1 MAPGAVAPRPPPAR
15 RSSRAS
21 ASSDDLESS
30 SSAAALAAD
39 AAARCADSWE
49 RFYRTHAGKDGRHL
63 ASDGRGIAAFKDR
76 HYLRREFAELMPDRV
91 RLDPTAWPPAID
103 PRTTRAPNPASPDR
117 KTVLELG
124 CGVGNSAFPLMRA
137 NLDMRIVCAD
147 CSPTAIHAL
156 RANPEFD
163 PRRCEAL
170 CVDLGAGE
178 RPLEGAVRDASVDA
192 VTGVFFFSALDADAF
207 ARVARECARVLKP
220 GGAVLFRDYAADDVK
235 NRRPGTGEEED
246 PGEENPRP
254 GVVGGAS
261 PSRGGSPSPG
271 SDGGASSFAPG
282 ERLGD
287 GDAHVR
293 ADGTLAVFSDEA
305 AVASAFEAA
314 GLRGECRRV
323 THTVVNRKLGVRLER
338 HFVQGRFEK
347 G

>member
-1 MAPGAVAPRPPPAR
+1 MAPAPSPRPPAVR
-15 RSSRAS
+15 RALRP
-21 ASSDDLESS
+21 SDDLESS

-220 GGAVLFRDYAADDVK
+220 GGAVLFRI
-235 NRRPGTGEEED
+235 RRRRRQEPKTGD
-246 PGEENPRP
+246 RGGGGSRGKSPPRCRRC
-254 GVVGGAS
+254 AS
-261 PSRGGSPSPG
+261 PSRGDPRPRDPTVVLLRSPPGRGSG
-271 SDGGASSFAPG
+271 TGTRTCARTGRGGVFHG
-282 ERLGD
+282 RRRERVRSRGAEGGVPA
-287 GDAHVR
+287 GDAH
-293 ADGTLAVFSDEA
+293 
-305 AVASAFEAA
+305 
-314 GLRGECRRV
+314 
-323 THTVVNRKLGVRLER
+323 
-338 HFVQGRFEK
+338 GRQP
-347 G
+347 

>member
-1 MAPGAVAPRPPPAR
+1 
-15 RSSRAS
+15 
-21 ASSDDLESS
+21 
-30 SSAAALAAD
+30 
-39 AAARCADSWE
+39 
-49 RFYRTHAGKDGRHL
+49 
-63 ASDGRGIAAFKDR
+63 
-76 HYLRREFAELMPDRV
+76 MPDRV

-137 NLDMRIVCAD
+137 NLDMSVVCAD

-235 NRRPGTGEEED
+235 NRRPGTTGEEED
-246 PGEENPRP
+246 PGEEEIPAPVSSVVLLRPGGDPRP
-254 GVVGGAS
+254 RDPTVVLLRSPPGRGSGTGTRTCARTGRWRCFPTKP
-261 PSRGGSPSPG
+261 PSRTRSKP
-271 SDGGASSFAPG
+271 
-282 ERLGD
+282 
-287 GDAHVR
+287 
-293 ADGTLAVFSDEA
+293 
-305 AVASAFEAA
+305 
-314 GLRGECRRV
+314 RG
-323 THTVVNRKLGVRLER
+323 
-338 HFVQGRFEK
+338 
-347 G
+347 